1 MAAGEKPP
9 PKRRHTR
16 PAKWRRD
23 EDRRMRR
30 EAEAREAAR
39 LEAQEVKV
47 KAADQAVREALQG
60 SR

>member
-1 MAAGEKPP
+1 
-9 PKRRHTR
+9 
-16 PAKWRRD
+16 
-23 EDRRMRR
+23 MRR